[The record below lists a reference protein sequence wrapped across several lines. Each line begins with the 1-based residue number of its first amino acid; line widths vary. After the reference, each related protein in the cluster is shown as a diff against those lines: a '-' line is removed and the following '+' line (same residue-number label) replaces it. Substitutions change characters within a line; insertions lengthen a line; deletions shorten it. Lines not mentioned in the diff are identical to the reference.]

1 MTTLIPQKL
10 FGTYDPRPGAGSL
23 AATSIALLEEQKKT
37 WPQLSQ
43 GYEGLSSV
51 RVRDLSCHGFSVR
64 LQYNPARIV
73 SSGAK
78 VDPQSIKERR
88 CFLCVENL
96 PVEQN
101 GILYREK
108 FLVLCNPAPIFAR
121 HYTISSVTHIPQ
133 ELGSSLEIFLLLAK
147 DLSPDFTVFYNGPKC
162 GASAPD
168 HLHFQ
173 ASPAATIPV
182 EIDVCAN
189 DRRILLKRGSGV
201 SYWGLKAYGR
211 EVLLVESSD
220 LKELESALVKIIKTL
235 RIVIA
240 TSEEPMMNILCSY
253 GDAMWRVII
262 FPRRKHRPDVY
273 FLEGEASV
281 LVSPASVDIGGLVVT
296 PVEKDFLRIDARLI
310 EDIFQEVTIGH
321 DVMEKMTSLL

>member
-1 MTTLIPQKL
+1 M
-10 FGTYDPRPGAGSL
+10 
-23 AATSIALLEEQKKT
+23 SIALLEEQKKT

-43 GYEGLSSV
+43 GYEGLNSV
-51 RVRDLSCHGFSVR
+51 RVRDLGCHGFSVR
-64 LQYNPARIV
+64 LQYNAARIV

-78 VDPQSIKERR
+78 VDAQSIKERK

-96 PVEQN
+96 PSEQK

-108 FLVLCNPAPIFAR
+108 FLVLCNPAPIFTR

-133 ELGSSLEIFLLLAK
+133 ELGSSIGPFLILAK

-173 ASPAATIPV
+173 ASPAGTIPV
-182 EIDVCAN
+182 EIDARASA
-189 DRRILLKRGSGV
+189 RRILLKKESSV
-201 SYWGLKAYGR
+201 SFWRMKNYGR

-220 LKELESALVKIIKTL
+220 PRELESALMGILKKL
-235 RIVIA
+235 GIVMA
-240 TSEEPMMNILCSY
+240 AFEEPMVNVLCSY
-253 GDAMWRVII
+253 KDDMWRVII

-273 FLEGEASV
+273 FLEGEAKI

-296 PVEKDFLRIDARLI
+296 PVEKDFLRIDARMV

-321 DVMEKMTSLL
+321 DVMEKVAGLL